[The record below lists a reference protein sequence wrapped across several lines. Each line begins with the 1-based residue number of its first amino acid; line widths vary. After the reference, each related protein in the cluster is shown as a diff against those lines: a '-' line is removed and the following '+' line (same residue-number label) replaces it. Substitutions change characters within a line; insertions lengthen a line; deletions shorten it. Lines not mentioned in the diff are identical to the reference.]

1 MMELPLQL
9 ILFSIPSLIYITVR
23 RLRGERWNEVFRK
36 IGWQGSRP
44 VYFIYSLGVMIVVGG
59 LGWLAFRSVPLAVL
73 QDPNVNISDYTGW
86 TLSITSFL
94 LIWLREA
101 IYVALGE
108 EIFFRGFLG
117 GWLVR
122 RFGFAIGNTVQ
133 TSVFLLPHLPL
144 LFVSQSLWPFL
155 ILALIAGILALIA
168 GWLLGWLRYRSN
180 SILPGWLAH
189 SLSNAFGALLIICD
203 KVKVKIAYMI
213 G

>member
-1 MMELPLQL
+1 MCKQ
-9 ILFSIPSLIYITVR
+9 
-23 RLRGERWNEVFRK
+23 RGERWDEIFRK

-44 VYFIYSLGVMIVVGG
+44 VYFLWGLGVLIITGG
-59 LGWLAFRSVPLAVL
+59 LGWLAFQTIPSEVF
-73 QDPNVNISDYTGW
+73 QDPNLNVSAYTGW
-86 TLSITSFL
+86 TPSIASFL
-94 LIWLREA
+94 AVLLREA

-122 RFGFAIGNTVQ
+122 RLGFKIGNTIQ
-133 TSVFLLPHLPL
+133 ALIFLLPHLL
-144 LFVSQSLWPFL
+144 LLLASFSLWSIVL
-155 ILALIAGILALIA
+155 VQAIT

-189 SLSNAFGALLIICD
+189 SLANALGALA
-203 KVKVKIAYMI
+203 VM